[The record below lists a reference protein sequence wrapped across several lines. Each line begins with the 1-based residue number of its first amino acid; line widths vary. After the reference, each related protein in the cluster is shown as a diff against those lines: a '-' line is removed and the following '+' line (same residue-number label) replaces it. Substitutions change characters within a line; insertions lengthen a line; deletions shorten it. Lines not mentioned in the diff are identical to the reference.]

1 VRQSLGID
9 KIRIDLVS
17 YPCPWGVSATVG
29 KAASLGFWASYPRF
43 MTLMFLVQ
51 QITSKV
57 YFLSYSSDEKVACK
71 RILEKKGL
79 SGFQVT

>member
-1 VRQSLGID
+1 
-9 KIRIDLVS
+9 
-17 YPCPWGVSATVG
+17 
-29 KAASLGFWASYPRF
+29 

-79 SGFQVT
+79 SGFQVTWTKQIHSSYLMFVQYKVKPWKAINDLPKEKT